1 MTDSVAF
8 TGIPLEP
15 EVLDSLISVTNEQG
29 AAVTTYNAG
38 DLGYFSTK
46 MTTKSTSQILVT
58 VSVLDAQQNTLGVGF
73 FKTVLPKGDAEIV
86 LGFEIPEGTI
96 SGDAQ
101 VFTNFFTDWP
111 DQGGI
116 SIGEEVSSKVNI
128 IGVEPVEEV
137 VEVLEE
143 PVANASH
150 SAKRTWIIILQAVKK
165 LTLASF
171 HLLQKLILMEQLH
184 GKILRQLLLIQ

>member
-1 MTDSVAF
+1 M
-8 TGIPLEP
+8 
-15 EVLDSLISVTNEQG
+15 
-29 AAVTTYNAG
+29 
-38 DLGYFSTK
+38 
-46 MTTKSTSQILVT
+46 
-58 VSVLDAQQNTLGVGF
+58 LDAQLNTLGVGF

-116 SIGEEVSSKVNI
+116 PIGEEISSKVNI

-137 VEVLEE
+137 IEVLEE
-143 PVANASH
+143 PVQMQVTVQNAPGS
-150 SAKRTWIIILQAVKK
+150 SFEGCEETNSCFLPTTVSDPPTT
-165 LTLASF
+165 TLPS
-171 HLLQKLILMEQLH
+171 IH
-184 GKILRQLLLIQ
+184 G

>member
-1 MTDSVAF
+1 MGLDRLCCFYWNTIRSQKF
-8 TGIPLEP
+8 
-15 EVLDSLISVTNEQG
+15 LDSSISVTDEQG
-29 AAVTTYNAG
+29 ETVTSYNAG

-58 VSVLDAQQNTLGVGF
+58 VSVLDAQLNTLGVGF

-86 LGFEIPEGTI
+86 LGFAIPEGTI

-116 SIGEEVSSKVNI
+116 PIGEEISSKV
-128 IGVEPVEEV
+128 
-137 VEVLEE
+137 
-143 PVANASH
+143 
-150 SAKRTWIIILQAVKK
+150 
-165 LTLASF
+165 
-171 HLLQKLILMEQLH
+171 
-184 GKILRQLLLIQ
+184 